1 MAVGI
6 KIIKKGEFLV
16 LKRVSVIVMI
26 FLLFV
31 TASGVAEEPEYVP
44 PQAYVAIDAITGRI
58 LMSSNENEKLG
69 MASTTKIM
77 TGILAIEKGNFNDIV
92 TIGKNPPLVE
102 GSKIY
107 VSEGEKI
114 TLETLVYGLLLKS
127 GNDAAIAIAEYIGG
141 SEAEF
146 VNMMNEKAKELG
158 LENTN
163 FTNPHGLYHENHYTT
178 AYELALIGRYAMK
191 NPVFSKIVSEK
202 MFTETPPEDRDPH
215 VIYNANKLLSMYE
228 EADGIKPGFT
238 PETGRT
244 LVGSATKNGWRVI
257 TVTLNCPDDW
267 KEHKKLFDYVFET
280 YELKKIKSAG
290 DPLGTFRVSGGKY
303 SEVGVACAEDIEIPV
318 KKSGE
323 EILVEVINETI
334 EAPVQEGQIIS
345 CGGLNVACA
354 NDYKFNLCT
363 NSSVEVKSKN
373 LFHAIGTIFK
383 ALFGVITNE

>member
-1 MAVGI
+1 MSVV
-6 KIIKKGEFLV
+6 LV
-16 LKRVSVIVMI
+16 L
-26 FLLFV
+26 FLFCFTVL
-31 TASGVAEEPEYVP
+31 SYAEQPEYVP

-58 LMSSNENEKLG
+58 LASSNENEKLG

-77 TGILAIEKGNFNDIV
+77 TGILAIEKGNFEDIV

-107 VSEGEKI
+107 VSENEKI
-114 TLETLVYGLLLKS
+114 SLETLVYGLLLKS

-141 SEAEF
+141 SEEEF
-146 VNMMNEKAKELG
+146 VKMMNDKATELG
-158 LENTN
+158 LKNTH
-163 FTNPHGLYHENHYTT
+163 FMNPHGLYHENHYTT
-178 AYELALIGRYAMK
+178 AYELALIGRYAMQ
-191 NPVFSKIVSEK
+191 NPIFEKIVGK
-202 MFTETPPEDRDPH
+202 KVYTETPPEDRDPH

-267 KEHKKLFDYVFET
+267 KEHKQLFDYVFDN

-290 DPLGTFRVSGGKY
+290 DSLGTFRVSGGRY
-303 SEVGVACAEDIEIPV
+303 SEVGIQCAQDLEIPV

-323 EILVEVINETI
+323 EILVEITNETV
-334 EAPVQEGQIIS
+334 EAPVQSGQIIACGKLSIS
-345 CGGLNVACA
+345 CAEDYRFNV
-354 NDYKFNLCT
+354 CT
-363 NSSVEVKSKN
+363 NSSVEAKSKN
-373 LFHAIGTIFK
+373 LFHAIKTLFK